1 MQQHQGD
8 HSEHNLA
15 DTEVAELKLSR
26 KARVLRRLVGHR
38 VELVTDAKKSP
49 SEDRHHREVV
59 YSWIQGLRIPFL
71 LAAMAAYI
79 WMHNMVLS
87 VILFV
92 ICVPLPWIAV
102 VIANGVGEKRDPR
115 APTVYKP
122 AAVREQERYLNEVYS
137 NQKRIS
143 GPSTTT
149 NQPVVID
156 ADDADDDASQ
166 NPT

>member
-1 MQQHQGD
+1 MQQRQGD

-26 KARVLRRLVGHR
+26 KTRVLRRFMGHR

-87 VILFV
+87 VILFI

-122 AAVREQERYLNEVYS
+122 AAAREQQRYLNNAHNDQQQLS
-137 NQKRIS
+137 A
-143 GPSTTT
+143 PSATT
-149 NQPVVID
+149 NPPMVID
-156 ADDADDDASQ
+156 ADDTDDNVSQ

>member
-8 HSEHNLA
+8 HNEHNLA
-15 DTEVAELKLSR
+15 DTEVAELNLSR
-26 KARVLRRLVGHR
+26 KTRVLRRLTGHR
-38 VELVTDAKKSP
+38 VELITDAKKSP

-59 YSWIQGLRIPFL
+59 YSWIQALRIPFL

-87 VILFV
+87 VILFI

-122 AAVREQERYLNEVYS
+122 AAAREQELYLKAAYD
-137 NQKRIS
+137 NQKRLS
-143 GPSTTT
+143 APSSTT
-149 NQPVVID
+149 NQPVVINAD
-156 ADDADDDASQ
+156 EADDNIPQ